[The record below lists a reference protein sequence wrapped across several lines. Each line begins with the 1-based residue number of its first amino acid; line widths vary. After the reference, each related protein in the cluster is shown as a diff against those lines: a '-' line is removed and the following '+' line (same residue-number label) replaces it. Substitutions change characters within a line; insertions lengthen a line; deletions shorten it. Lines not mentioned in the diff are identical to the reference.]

1 MIQTKIKFTIFDD
14 GTKFLVQG
22 KSPKMYLKTPK
33 RNKDY
38 WADSNWHRWYAS
50 DRKVLNWYCTVL
62 SLKTETVM
70 C

>member
-22 KSPKMYLKTPK
+22 KSPKMYLKTWK
-33 RNKDY
+33 KSHQKETRIIELIATDTGDTR
-38 WADSNWHRWYAS
+38 A
-50 DRKVLNWYCTVL
+50 TVR
-62 SLKTETVM
+62 